1 MDLGLDM
8 QDAHV
13 EFTGPPVNTFVIM
26 YEKHPFWLERERI
39 PLFFLGQRPNL
50 EYEIHLLRHR
60 KVEDEGV
67 CFSSSPP
74 LCFPLSCSITIND
87 KNYRKVME
95 SEKYNN

>member
-8 QDAHV
+8 QDTHV

-39 PLFFLGQRPNL
+39 PLFSWAKGQILNMK
-50 EYEIHLLRHR
+50 YVLRHR